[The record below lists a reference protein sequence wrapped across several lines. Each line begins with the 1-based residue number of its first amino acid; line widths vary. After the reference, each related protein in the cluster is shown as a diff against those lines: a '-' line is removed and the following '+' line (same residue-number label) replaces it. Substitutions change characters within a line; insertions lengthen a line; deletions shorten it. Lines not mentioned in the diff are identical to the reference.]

1 MMTVIKDKYLS
12 VLTAGSVSMT
22 KVRFDDNFDCT
33 IMPVSLQR
41 CKGESEA
48 SLRHE
53 YENIYSCSV
62 NRKMA
67 PIEQKKDVHA

>member
-1 MMTVIKDKYLS
+1 M
-12 VLTAGSVSMT
+12 LTAGSVSMT

-33 IMPVSLQR
+33 IRPVSPQR